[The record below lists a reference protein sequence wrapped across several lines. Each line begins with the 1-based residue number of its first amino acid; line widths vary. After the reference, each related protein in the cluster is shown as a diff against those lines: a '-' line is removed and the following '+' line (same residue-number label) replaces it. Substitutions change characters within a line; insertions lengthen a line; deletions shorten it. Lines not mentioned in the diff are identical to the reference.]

1 MKKSKVIPV
10 LFAVCAIVLLLYKI
24 FWLAIIFIILMVLCF
39 FYFRFQNLIRNSWVT
54 ASGTLLL
61 VFVFAIVFRVLFVE
75 IYSIPS
81 GSMEDTLIP
90 GDKIIVNKLIYGPE
104 LPRSPFEIPWI
115 NLFFYLNK
123 NTRGKKDSLTW
134 DYNRLNGFSSPERND
149 VMVFRHPTFGGRGF
163 FIVKRCVAQPGDTI
177 NIQRGVLTINQ
188 EKFPEAKTL
197 RKTYQVWSENSTELY
212 EKMDS
217 LSIGTNLHSI
227 RQLSQTTLNLF
238 LNNYQLEQL
247 HALGTIDSFSVTTV
261 PNDSSH
267 WVYPVNKEFSWTI
280 DDYGPLIV
288 PKKGMTIELN
298 HKTFLLYEQTIKLLE
313 RDELE
318 EMEGQFFINGEL
330 ANDYTFQHDYYFF
343 MGDNRGFSNDS
354 RYWGFVPEEN
364 IIGKT
369 SLILFSNN
377 YDGFNWKRMF
387 KPIK

>member
-1 MKKSKVIPV
+1 M
-10 LFAVCAIVLLLYKI
+10 
-24 FWLAIIFIILMVLCF
+24 
-39 FYFRFQNLIRNSWVT
+39 VT

-134 DYNRLNGFSSPERND
+134 DYKRLNGFSSPERND
-149 VMVFRHPTFGGRGF
+149 VMVFRHPVFGGRGF
-163 FIVKRCVAQPGDTI
+163 FVVKRCVAQPGDTI
-177 NIQRGVLTINQ
+177 NIQRSVLTINQ

-197 RKTYQVWSENSTELY
+197 RKTYQVWSENLTELY
-212 EKMDS
+212 EKIDS

-238 LNNYQLEQL
+238 LNNYQFEQL

-288 PKKGMTIELN
+288 PKKGMTIQLN
-298 HKTFLLYEQTIKLLE
+298 HRTFLMYQQTIKLLE
-313 RDELE
+313 RNELAE
-318 EMEGQFFINGEL
+318 IEGQFFINGEI

-364 IIGKT
+364 IVGKS

-377 YDGFNWKRMF
+377 YDGFNWKRIF
-387 KPIK
+387 KPII